1 MTEDA
6 FAFYRILQGTKP
18 KRNEPG
24 ARKGRRGHI
33 IYHHITAVAS
43 KLFCQVGI
51 TSPQQQ
57 HNKKIV

>member
-1 MTEDA
+1 MS
-6 FAFYRILQGTKP
+6 Q
-18 KRNEPG
+18 EPG
-24 ARKGRRGHI
+24 RAGGRGHII